1 MDIGR
6 SDSGGFTAMRKKS
19 VFGLVA
25 ALTLL
30 AACGQQSEQS
40 VTSEQNEQSQP
51 GENSYVVL
59 GEDLQQLKDDFNAN
73 EGRVRLMFLS
83 GPTCGICLRGMA
95 DLNDA
100 FIAAS
105 QNDDRLVTLVV
116 HVPALGAREEHV
128 ADTIP
133 LLSGPRVH
141 HYWEDTGIIGS
152 HYTDVMDVG
161 MYVWDFWAIYGP
173 DARWEGTLPPTP
185 DYYEH
190 QLGVTSGKFRTFPE
204 ERVLNAGRFAMQA
217 AKFIDQVDST
227 QFAKQADRELSQS
240 ELLADGTTIP
250 VVAQPRNVAVSQH
263 IRNRG
268 GYKNLKRIQA
278 VEMRGMLEVDGR
290 SYPLTVSTARPNQIR
305 RTLTVGDRTSVAEST
320 ADGQPTI
327 DTDVSRGL
335 PVALES
341 KLLATFEFD
350 GRLIEWPDKGH
361 EVSMSGMQKIGDVLA
376 WKLDFVQS
384 SGQHWHLFINSHG
397 GDIVMANMLDE
408 NEDTEYSILQS
419 DFRETSGFKYP
430 HRIEYVDRDGQSVG
444 VELIDEIVIEQ
455 QAFNLVDET
464 VAH

>member
-1 MDIGR
+1 
-6 SDSGGFTAMRKKS
+6 MRKNL
-19 VFGLVA
+19 VFGLVF

-30 AACGQQSEQS
+30 TACGQQSEQS

-51 GENSYVVL
+51 GENSYVIL

-73 EGRVRLMFLS
+73 EGRVRLMLLN
-83 GPTCGICLRGMA
+83 GQTCCICLRGMA

-100 FIAAS
+100 FIAAG
-105 QNDDRLVTLVV
+105 QNDDRLVTFVV

-133 LLSGPRVH
+133 LLNGPRVH

-152 HYTDVMDVG
+152 HYSDVMDVG

-173 DARWEGTLPPTP
+173 DARWEGTLPPMP

-190 QLGVTSGKFRTFPE
+190 QLGVTSGKFRTFPK
-204 ERVLNAGRFAMQA
+204 ERVLNADRFAIQA

-268 GYKNLKRIQA
+268 GYKNLKRVQA
-278 VEMRGMLEVDGR
+278 VEMHGKLEVDGH
-290 SYPLTVSTARPNQIR
+290 SYPLAISTARPNLIR
-305 RTLTVGDRTSVAEST
+305 RSISIGDRTSVAELA
-320 ADGQPTI
+320 ADGQLTI
-327 DTDVSRGL
+327 DTEVERGL
-335 PVALES
+335 SAALES
-341 KLLATFEFD
+341 KLLKTFEFD
-350 GRLIEWPDKGH
+350 GRLVEWPDKGH

-397 GDIVMANMLDE
+397 GDIVKANMLDQ
-408 NEDTEYSILQS
+408 NDQLEYSLLQS

-430 HRIEYVDRDGQSVG
+430 HRIEYVDGNGKTLG
-444 VELIDEIVIEQ
+444 VEVIDEIVIDQ
-455 QAFNLVDET
+455 QAFDLSDET